1 MEKGVIVL
9 VIECNAEGTV
19 LGAKHAQ
26 EWKKFIKLNEKIT

>member
-9 VIECNAEGTV
+9 VQRVMQGTV

-26 EWKKFIKLNEKIT
+26 EWKKIYKIK